1 MDIRKRS
8 FYRRQNQVVE
18 SQNTISE
25 RSFVPLIVG
34 TGLATFSQGLFIPLI
49 AALQS
54 DRVAPVW
61 NTLGTS
67 ITYFGLLLSML
78 LMNRLTTRTGYK
90 PAAMAGFIGAGVI
103 PLLFLTTSSNLI
115 WTALRLVYGLSLGAI
130 HYSTQT
136 WVSFI
141 AKPAARGRQL
151 ALYGFATGVGFA
163 LGPLG
168 LRTISF
174 DGSPSSPGLGSSIPF
189 ILAALPFV
197 LAMVLFL
204 RLPNPSSPQSS
215 GSSRGLASAPSFR
228 IVYRIAFPALAMPFV
243 YGFLE
248 STLNGE
254 LPVLA
259 AGGSLTLGVISLALS
274 LFVLGSL
281 VFQLPLGYFSDRVGR
296 RSVLLRSSAAGAVLF
311 AVMPYTLFRPS
322 LFLTAFFV
330 AGCFVGSLFSLSLAY
345 LNDLVPTHWMP
356 VANQAAV
363 FHFALGMVLGPLSS
377 SLFSGISGRTL
388 FWPFT
393 ALFILYLL
401 ATRKNPAG
409 KPTGRNAYSEPKN

>member
-136 WVSFI
+136 
-141 AKPAARGRQL
+141 
-151 ALYGFATGVGFA
+151 
-163 LGPLG
+163 
-168 LRTISF
+168 
-174 DGSPSSPGLGSSIPF
+174 
-189 ILAALPFV
+189 
-197 LAMVLFL
+197 
-204 RLPNPSSPQSS
+204 
-215 GSSRGLASAPSFR
+215 
-228 IVYRIAFPALAMPFV
+228 
-243 YGFLE
+243 
-248 STLNGE
+248 
-254 LPVLA
+254 
-259 AGGSLTLGVISLALS
+259 
-274 LFVLGSL
+274 
-281 VFQLPLGYFSDRVGR
+281 
-296 RSVLLRSSAAGAVLF
+296 
-311 AVMPYTLFRPS
+311 
-322 LFLTAFFV
+322 
-330 AGCFVGSLFSLSLAY
+330 
-345 LNDLVPTHWMP
+345 
-356 VANQAAV
+356 
-363 FHFALGMVLGPLSS
+363 
-377 SLFSGISGRTL
+377 
-388 FWPFT
+388 
-393 ALFILYLL
+393 
-401 ATRKNPAG
+401 
-409 KPTGRNAYSEPKN
+409 